1 MCSAPGRRR
10 AGWIS
15 QGLPVAVAT
24 GMYFISSHHDYMTQ
38 RDISLLSLVYRA
50 LWCAALGATKNVVVH
65 GVVTWLAAMSH
76 RFDSSRAAPGGRSSP
91 RSYSRCSSKARLSS
105 VQFTS
110 ITSCCSLQSRR
121 AAHFSRGVL
130 TSLTCPVLRC
140 QYIVGTFVS
149 LCIHVQ

>member
-76 RFDSSRAAPGGRSSP
+76 RFDSSRAAPAGRSSP
-91 RSYSRCSSKARLSS
+91 PSYSRFSAKAILSS

-110 ITSCCSLQSRR
+110 VTSCARF
-121 AAHFSRGVL
+121 A
-130 TSLTCPVLRC
+130 
-140 QYIVGTFVS
+140 VS
-149 LCIHVQ
+149 I